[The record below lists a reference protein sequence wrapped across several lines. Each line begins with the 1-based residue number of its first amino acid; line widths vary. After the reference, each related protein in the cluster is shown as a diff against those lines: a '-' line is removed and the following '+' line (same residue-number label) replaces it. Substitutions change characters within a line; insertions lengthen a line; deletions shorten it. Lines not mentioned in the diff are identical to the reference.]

1 MRLYETTFILSPQA
15 DDAAFDRQIK
25 AVNDVISRYQG
36 KVIREIRW
44 GIRRMAYPIK
54 RFNQGFYTRI
64 IFEADRKVL
73 LELERFYKIE
83 EPYIRYLTVVYEGN
97 LDNEPEREIASAYEP
112 AAVPKPQAESTEPRE
127 SAATETP
134 SPAQPESKTSWDRP
148 DHFEEKYGDQ
158 DI

>member
-83 EPYIRYLTVVYEGN
+83 EPYIRYLTVAFEGN
-97 LDNEPEREIASAYEP
+97 LDDEENRAFDTEPSAASAPQAAAPSPIASV
-112 AAVPKPQAESTEPRE
+112 AAVEEIPVEDEIEKPHGKA
-127 SAATETP
+127 
-134 SPAQPESKTSWDRP
+134 
-148 DHFEEKYGDQ
+148 KYDED

>member
-25 AVNDVISRYQG
+25 AVNDVINRYQG

-44 GIRRMAYPIK
+44 GIRRMAYTIK

-64 IFEADRKVL
+64 IFEGDRKVL

-83 EPYIRYLTVVYEGN
+83 EPYIRYLTVAFEGS
-97 LDNEPEREIASAYEP
+97 LDDEQNRAFDAEPIAAAAPQPIAP
-112 AAVPKPQAESTEPRE
+112 AAAPSGGPVAAAPGEEEVEKPHGNA
-127 SAATETP
+127 
-134 SPAQPESKTSWDRP
+134 
-148 DHFEEKYGDQ
+148 KYNEDE
-158 DI
+158 I

>member
-25 AVNDVISRYQG
+25 AVTDVINRYQG

-54 RFNQGFYTRI
+54 RFNQGYYTRM
-64 IFEADRKVL
+64 IFEGDRKVL

-83 EPYIRYLTVVYEGN
+83 EPYIRYLTVVFEGN
-97 LDNEPEREIASAYEP
+97 LDDEENRAF
-112 AAVPKPQAESTEPRE
+112 STEPMTA
-127 SAATETP
+127 SAPQAIAP
-134 SPAQPESKTSWDRP
+134 SPIAPQPIPNVAAIDNIPAKDDIEKPRSKS
-148 DHFEEKYGDQ
+148 KYDDD